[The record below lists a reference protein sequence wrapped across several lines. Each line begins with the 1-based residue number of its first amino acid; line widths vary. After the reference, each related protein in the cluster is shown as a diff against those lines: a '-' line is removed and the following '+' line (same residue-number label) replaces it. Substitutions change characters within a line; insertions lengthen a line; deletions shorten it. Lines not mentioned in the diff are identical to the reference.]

1 MSQRFDRS
9 LHLLI
14 LRIIGLSSEFRR
26 RGFWDPLDER
36 PSATCRGLRFKGVS
50 SLLFLQDSLVFLP
63 YSPREGLYYWLR
75 VVVILRR
82 FGLKDF
88 RQVSFWREWGMT
100 MSKQIYF
107 YTYFGLKC
115 FYLEKFR
122 TSFLYFRYIFSLY
135 SRVSPFTALF
145 SFLIIIFSSFFL
157 FIRLKLITLKHQL
170 ITLKHQLITLKYQLI
185 AFIEY
190 QLIPFIKYQLIAFI
204 KYQLIAFVMFT
215 DRRSNNRLF
224 LSRSLIFTSNWRYGV
239 KHLLIAFCYNPFF
252 VTKFFIIRFFAHF
265 WRIMHVL
272 FHKLRF

>member
-26 RGFWDPLDER
+26 RGFWDPLEER
-36 PSATCRGLRFKGVS
+36 PSSTCRGLRFEGIS

-63 YSPREGLYYWLR
+63 YFPREGFYYWLR

-88 RQVSFWREWGMT
+88 RQVSFWREWGMP

-107 YTYFGLKC
+107 YTFFGLKC
-115 FYLEKFR
+115 FCLQKFR

-135 SRVSPFTALF
+135 SRVSPFTAF
-145 SFLIIIFSSFFL
+145 SSFLIIIFSLTFL
-157 FIRLKLITLKHQL
+157 FLKIQ
-170 ITLKHQLITLKYQLI
+170 I
-185 AFIEY
+185 
-190 QLIPFIKYQLIAFI
+190 
-204 KYQLIAFVMFT
+204 IAFVTFT
-215 DRRSNNRLF
+215 ERRSDNHLS
-224 LSRSLIFTSNWRYGV
+224 LSRSSVFTSSWHYGV

-252 VTKFFIIRFFAHF
+252 VIKFFVIRFFAHF
-265 WRIMHVL
+265 SRIMPV
-272 FHKLRF
+272 FYRKLGF